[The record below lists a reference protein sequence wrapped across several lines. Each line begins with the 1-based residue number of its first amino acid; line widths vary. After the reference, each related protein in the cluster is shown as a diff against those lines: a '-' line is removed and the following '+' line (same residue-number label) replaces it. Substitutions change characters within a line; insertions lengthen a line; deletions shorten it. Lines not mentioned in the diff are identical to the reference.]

1 MASVDADLSGLMHD
15 QDDIPDSRLRRDP
28 EYEDFHFHD
37 DDDVIPADDV
47 QPRRVRPP
55 AQRKPSRRLPPRPR
69 YEDD

>member
-1 MASVDADLSGLMHD
+1 MHD
-15 QDDIPDSRLRRDP
+15 PDDIPDSRLRGEP
-28 EYEDFHFHD
+28 EYQDFHFHD

-55 AQRKPSRRLPPRPR
+55 PAQRKPSRRLPPRPR